1 MKLKLNREY
10 AARHLFVTFV
20 MLSLFCWFGFDAVVR
35 YPATDPKVLYV
46 SIEGAE
52 PPANFDL
59 ESFKAQKTKTQYG
72 FSLATLIV
80 ALVVGLRLLNAWH
93 LDFAFD
99 DDGFSYNGRRFA
111 YGDIKNLTLTRWKK
125 LGILAFSVVI
135 DGANHRIVLDSWHH
149 EGVKDFFAQL
159 QKSSSLPLTQ
169 AGQ

>member
-111 YGDIKNLTLTRWKK
+111 YGPLRARGT
-125 LGILAFSVVI
+125 
-135 DGANHRIVLDSWHH
+135 HRYVPRRGNARAAPL
-149 EGVKDFFAQL
+149 FLQNAQRHCR
-159 QKSSSLPLTQ
+159 
-169 AGQ
+169 A